1 VSLGAE
7 TRVAIAGRQRGITRR
22 ALLSAA
28 GLATA
33 ALAMP
38 VRADDPELALVEQLF
53 GKTPVPS
60 ERLRLEMPPLFPN
73 GYTVPLALEVDSPMT
88 EADHVRS
95 VHVIAPHN
103 PLIRVASFH
112 FTPASGRAR
121 VSTRIRLA
129 KPQNVIAVAE
139 MSDGSLLMAKTWVVV
154 ETDGCS

>member
-1 VSLGAE
+1 MA
-7 TRVAIAGRQRGITRR
+7 TAGRQRGITRR
-22 ALLSAA
+22 ALLGAA
-28 GLATA
+28 GLTTA

-38 VRADDPELALVEQLF
+38 RPARADDPELALVEQLF
-53 GKTPVPS
+53 GGTPVPS

-73 GYTVPLALEVDSPMT
+73 GYTVPLVFEVDNPMT
-88 EADHVRS
+88 AADHVRS
-95 VHVIAPHN
+95 VHVVAPQN

-154 ETDGCS
+154 EINGCG